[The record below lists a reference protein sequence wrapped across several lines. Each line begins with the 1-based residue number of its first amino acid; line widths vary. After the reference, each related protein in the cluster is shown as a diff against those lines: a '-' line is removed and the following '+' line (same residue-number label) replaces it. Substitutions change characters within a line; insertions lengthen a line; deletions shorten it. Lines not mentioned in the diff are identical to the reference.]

1 MTSLRENAAVL
12 SGRAPSTAED
22 LGGAHLA
29 AMALSAPIDDLP
41 DLGIEDPPDEWPQ
54 IPVHLAWL
62 KVRQRIK
69 AIGKEDKFDGG
80 GTKYNFR
87 GIDRV
92 LNAYGPATLLYGVNV
107 VPEKVETSYRDTKS
121 SRGNPMRE
129 CTATVTF
136 RVTGPMGDSFI
147 GQAAGESLDS
157 GDKGSSKAQ
166 TTALRTFLLNGGL
179 MPTTDPDPEYSN
191 LERGEASLRSP
202 SSYLAEI
209 LDETTSRNR
218 LLQIHSELMNH
229 RQAGA
234 LVMNERGVEES
245 IGEMVVRVGKERFTA
260 TAQPKQ
266 FCERC
271 EKHGHHPDACPT
283 LGGGS

>member
-1 MTSLRENAAVL
+1 MTSLRENAAAL
-12 SGRAPSTAED
+12 AGREATFED
-22 LGGAHLA
+22 ITSAHLA
-29 AMALSAPIDDLP
+29 VSAPIEDLP

-179 MPTTDPDPEYSN
+179 MPTTDPDPEMSN
-191 LERGEASLRSP
+191 VERGEASVRTP

-234 LVMNERGVEES
+234 LVMNEHGKEER
-245 IGEMVVRVGKERFTA
+245 IGEMVVRVGKERFAPAQQPAASA
-260 TAQPKQ
+260 T
-266 FCERC
+266 FCDRC
-271 EKHGHHPDACPT
+271 EQSGHHPDACPS
-283 LGGGS
+283 LNGGAS